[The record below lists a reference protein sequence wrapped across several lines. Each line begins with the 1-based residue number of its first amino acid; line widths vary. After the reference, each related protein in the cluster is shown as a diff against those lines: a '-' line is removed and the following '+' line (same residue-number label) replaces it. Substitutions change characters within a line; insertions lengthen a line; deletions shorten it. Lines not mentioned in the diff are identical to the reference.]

1 MPKLSEY
8 VATAAAD
15 YLQETGK
22 TELDARWVAEF
33 FQDSGL
39 LDEYP
44 RQNLITFFAL
54 VQKALLVQAERSSA
68 EARRLLEKTSDFKR
82 TRRRA

>member
-8 VATAAAD
+8 VEMAAAE

-22 TELDARWVAEF
+22 TEPDARWVAEF
-33 FQDSGL
+33 FQDCGV

-54 VQKALLVQAERSSA
+54 VQKALLVQSERA
-68 EARRLLEKTSDFKR
+68 AKEARRHLEKAGHAVKL
-82 TRRRA
+82 RRRA